1 MCVLHPFLLFV
12 KLCCFFFIQEVKTNK
27 NTHAKSSN
35 DLALVFSRYIYSLPW
50 DARDAE
56 REYLEVLT
64 LRTAVS

>member
-1 MCVLHPFLLFV
+1 MLKVQMTLLSYFLGM
-12 KLCCFFFIQEVKTNK
+12 
-27 NTHAKSSN
+27 
-35 DLALVFSRYIYSLPW
+35 YIYSLPW